1 MRSLRFSFSCA
12 IRIIGAAQPGYAST
26 RAQRPACGS
35 SADNSDKCLNEPPVL
50 IPRAA
55 RKDDGAQSIML
66 FGDRARGKAL
76 TVVKAAEPV
85 IDEWQDVLL
94 DLALHIGINKVVTSI
109 R

>member
-1 MRSLRFSFSCA
+1 MDLSTKGLQRLGLKHVDLIDTPVSAYPLTRDW
-12 IRIIGAAQPGYAST
+12 AAWFHRVSP
-26 RAQRPACGS
+26 RAQGLRWTS
-35 SADNSDKCLNEPPVL
+35 
-50 IPRAA
+50 

-66 FGDRARGKAL
+66 FGYQARGNAL
-76 TVVKAAEPV
+76 TVVKSAEPV